1 MEIRI
6 GTSDRLFV
14 SSRRNALVITVRGV
28 LDAVVVKAVAAI
40 VAAKGDA
47 DVTVDVDLHS
57 ITGHTDGGVA
67 ALAGLAGSQAITY
80 RAGSEAA
87 QAVLRELNGAADG
100 TDCVTHRLAGGS

>member
-6 GTSDRLFV
+6 GTSDRLIV
-14 SSRRNALVITVRGV
+14 SSRRDALMITVRGL
-28 LDAVVVKAVAAI
+28 LDAIVVKAVAAI

-47 DVTVDVDLHS
+47 EVTVDIDLGA

-67 ALAGLAGSQAITY
+67 ALADLGDVDQAITY

-87 QAVLRELNGAADG
+87 QAVLRELRRTRQA
-100 TDCVTHRLAGGS
+100 